1 MLGQFV
7 DLTPNVV
14 TLGSDVAEPDVE
26 AFGAVELVHQI
37 RLVAACHQVFDRLR
51 ILAKLTNVDHGDFRL
66 AVGLG
71 ALRVRTVKGM
81 SNDLALEV
89 HDLVVEYGS
98 VRAVDGVTFSARR
111 GAVTAIIGP
120 NGAGKTSSIEACEG
134 YRRTFRGSIRVL
146 GLDPVRDHGSLTKR
160 MGVMLQGGGVYPSA
174 RVGESVRH
182 YCALYDDVV
191 SHEALIERT
200 GLSGLEKRTWRALSG
215 GEKQRLSLAL
225 SLTGKPEI
233 VFLDEPTAGVDI
245 DGRAAIRRL
254 VRELANDGCSVI
266 MATHEL
272 DEAERCADDVVVFDR
287 GSVIHQSSLAE
298 LLGSEQAIR
307 FTASS
312 LIDEAALNTQL
323 GIDVRRSDDGY
334 TLLGSSDA
342 ALISRIDEWLK
353 ANGVSLRSVVAGGR
367 RLEEA
372 VQELR
377 KGENR

>member
-1 MLGQFV
+1 
-7 DLTPNVV
+7 
-14 TLGSDVAEPDVE
+14 
-26 AFGAVELVHQI
+26 
-37 RLVAACHQVFDRLR
+37 
-51 ILAKLTNVDHGDFRL
+51 
-66 AVGLG
+66 
-71 ALRVRTVKGM
+71 M
-81 SNDLALEV
+81 SNDLALDV
-89 HDLVVEYGS
+89 RDLVVDYGS

-146 GLDPVRDHGSLTKR
+146 GLDPVRDHSNLTKR
-160 MGVMLQGGGVYPSA
+160 MGVMLQGGGIYPSA
-174 RVGESVRH
+174 RVGETIRH

-191 SHEALIERT
+191 SPDSLIEKTR
-200 GLSGLEKRTWRALSG
+200 LMGLERRTWRALSG

-225 SLTGKPEI
+225 ALAGRPEI

-254 VRELANDGCSVI
+254 ARELAVDGCAVI

-272 DEAERCADDVVVFDR
+272 DEAERCADDVVIFDR
-287 GSVIHQSSLAE
+287 GKVVHQSSLAA
-298 LLGSEQAIR
+298 LLGSDQSIR
-307 FTASS
+307 FTTSS
-312 LIDEAALNTQL
+312 PINEEEL
-323 GIDVRRSDDGY
+323 GIHLGVTIRPGDDGY

-342 ALISRIDEWLK
+342 VLVSRIDEWLK
-353 ANGVSLRSVVAGGR
+353 SNGVSLRSFVAGGR

-377 KGENR
+377 EGRAL

>member
-1 MLGQFV
+1 MVQGRPRV
-7 DLTPNVV
+7 SRPARDTDEHSEVR
-14 TLGSDVAEPDVE
+14 
-26 AFGAVELVHQI
+26 FGFWGWST
-37 RLVAACHQVFDRLR
+37 RL
-51 ILAKLTNVDHGDFRL
+51 
-66 AVGLG
+66 
-71 ALRVRTVKGM
+71 
-81 SNDLALEV
+81 S
-89 HDLVVEYGS
+89 
-98 VRAVDGVTFSARR
+98 
-111 GAVTAIIGP
+111 
-120 NGAGKTSSIEACEG
+120 
-134 YRRTFRGSIRVL
+134 
-146 GLDPVRDHGSLTKR
+146 PVTKR
-160 MGVMLQGGGVYPSA
+160 MGVMLQGGGIYPSA
-174 RVGESVRH
+174 RVGETLRH
-182 YCALYDDVV
+182 YCALYDDAV

-200 GLSGLEKRTWRALSG
+200 GLSGLERRTWRALSG

-225 SLTGKPEI
+225 SLTGNPEI

-254 VRELANDGCSVI
+254 VRELVNDGCSVI

-287 GSVIHQSSLAE
+287 GSVIHQSSLVE
-298 LLGSEQAIR
+298 LLGSEKAIR
-307 FTASS
+307 FTTSS

-353 ANGVSLRSVVAGGR
+353 ANGISLRSVIAGGR

-377 KGENR
+377 KGAKQ